1 MTARTKRWVSRLH
14 LLAIAL
20 LIGAL
25 FTVPVTVRADGDPP
39 ATQGPFI
46 DYQQVELTV
55 AETWPVVPGG
65 LLVLRI
71 TVDDL
76 GSPPPG
82 HLIVKPVWPRSE
94 ADTVSPGAARTT
106 GTMTKF
112 FPTYQGG
119 EAWIVMPIPDDIL
132 SDGAPSTIGV
142 EVDFAALVDRGRS
155 MPALFYWGHLD
166 HEQPI
171 RVPGAP

>member
-1 MTARTKRWVSRLH
+1 MTVHTNRWTSRLH
-14 LLAIAL
+14 LLTIAL
-20 LIGAL
+20 LLGAL
-25 FTVPVTVRADGDPP
+25 FLVPVTVRADGDQP

-46 DYQQVELTV
+46 DYQQVALTV

-94 ADTVSPGAARTT
+94 ADSVSPGAAETT
-106 GTMTKF
+106 ATMTKF
-112 FPTYQGG
+112 FPAYPGI
-119 EAWIVMPIPDDIL
+119 ASWVVVPIPADVLLDD
-132 SDGAPSTIGV
+132 APPTVGV
-142 EVDFAALVDRGRS
+142 EVDFAALVDRGRT
-155 MPALFYWGHLD
+155 MPVLYFWGHLD

-171 RVPGAP
+171 RVPGA